1 MKEVVLD
8 TETTGISVKEGH
20 RIVEIGCIELENLIP
35 TKNTFHCYL
44 NPERKVSEKALEV
57 HGYTDEFLSKQK
69 KFDEIGEEFL
79 SFIKDKRIIIHNAEF
94 DLGHLNNE
102 LSIFGK
108 KKIDNEIVD
117 TLILARDKFP
127 GSPVSLDALCKRYKI
142 DNSKRT
148 QHTALIDCDL
158 LAKVYINLIDQKEPT
173 LNLQNQDEE
182 NAAVESLLGQLL
194 ESVKAID
201 QRREQSLLEMQQ
213 VAIELAIAAASHLVE
228 TVIEE
233 DRFGI
238 EDLIQSTF
246 EQAGSDRSLRFSLHP
261 DDLEL
266 LQRRISVTKSYQEL
280 RRLEF
285 IEDFQLPRGSF
296 QIHLP
301 DGQTWLT
308 GISLRLAEIRKHWL
322 EELDAA
328 QVERRQTETTNSSLR
343 RFPDRRETA

>member
-35 TKNTFHCYL
+35 TKNKFHCYL
-44 NPERKVSEKALEV
+44 NPGRKVSEKALEV

-108 KKIDNEIVD
+108 KKIDNEIID

-142 DNSKRT
+142 DNSKRI

-158 LAKVYINLIDQKEPT
+158 LAKVYINLIDQKEPS
-173 LNLQNQDEE
+173 LNFINEEE
-182 NAAVESLLGQLL
+182 N
-194 ESVKAID
+194 I
-201 QRREQSLLEMQQ
+201 
-213 VAIELAIAAASHLVE
+213 
-228 TVIEE
+228 
-233 DRFGI
+233 
-238 EDLIQSTF
+238 
-246 EQAGSDRSLRFSLHP
+246 
-261 DDLEL
+261 
-266 LQRRISVTKSYQEL
+266 
-280 RRLEF
+280 
-285 IEDFQLPRGSF
+285 
-296 QIHLP
+296 
-301 DGQTWLT
+301 
-308 GISLRLAEIRKHWL
+308 AEISSKVSYFRKVIVPS
-322 EELDAA
+322 EDELKKHK
-328 QVERRQTETTNSSLR
+328 EYLKNNLKKNY
-343 RFPDRRETA
+343 FN